1 MGDLQNGFNTGM
13 INYWQRAQ
21 EGETLS
27 NTFCTLPAWPGP
39 FVLTPEQDQ
48 EFQRPDVAD
57 PELEE
62 AIRLTNE
69 GLTLAVEARAIYE
82 PSCQNLTLAETA
94 LQGITLAEAAREK
107 LTEAQQLVETIRRR
121 TQ

>member
-21 EGETLS
+21 NGEALS
-27 NTFCTLPAWPGP
+27 NTFCTLPAWPEP
-39 FVLTPEQDQ
+39 FALTPEQDQ
-48 EFQRPDVAD
+48 ELHKEGVAD
-57 PELEE
+57 PELED

-69 GLTLAVEARAIYE
+69 GLALAVEARALYE
-82 PSCQNLTLAETA
+82 PSCQNLTLADTA

-121 TQ
+121 T